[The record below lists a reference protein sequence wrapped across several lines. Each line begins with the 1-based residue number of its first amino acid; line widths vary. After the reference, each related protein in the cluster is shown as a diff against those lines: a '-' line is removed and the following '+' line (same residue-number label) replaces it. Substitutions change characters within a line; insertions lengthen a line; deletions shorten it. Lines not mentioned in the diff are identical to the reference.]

1 MRTMISLPRWRA
13 QHTPGTVLSA
23 AVHKPVVITS
33 VLETELS
40 SSPLTEATPAPR
52 PGLPSCALSSHA
64 LCGAEEWLRLG
75 RPPTDAP
82 GSSVCAAWERAGN
95 SIHFY
100 YVWFSLALLPVTSH
114 VGPVTAPLTFQGLP
128 SPRTICLQPCRT
140 SPLLSPSLQHP
151 SAPTTLPQ
159 P

>member
-1 MRTMISLPRWRA
+1 MISLPRWRA

-33 VLETELS
+33 VLQTELS
-40 SSPLTEATPAPR
+40 SAPLTEATPAPR
-52 PGLPSCALSSHA
+52 PGLPSFALSGHA
-64 LCGAEEWLRLG
+64 PCLVCGAEEWLRLG
-75 RPPTDAP
+75 HPPTDTL
-82 GSSVCAAWERAGN
+82 GSSLCVAWERARN

-100 YVWFSLALLPVTSH
+100 YVWFSLAFLSVTSH
-114 VGPVTAPLTFQGLP
+114 MGRVTAPLTLQGLP
-128 SPRTICLQPCRT
+128 SPRTICLQPCKT